1 MKKRFIKDVLSKEE
15 LYRLYYQETKT
26 VNEIGEMYKFVP
38 STVLNLMDKYKM
50 PRRKKQ
56 TLRDL
61 LSKNELQRLYH
72 DEGKTLGEIGNMYG
86 FREGAISKL
95 LTEYTLPK
103 RTSHDYKVQ
112 IKHILTKEKMY
123 ELYREQEKTTYQ
135 IAEEY
140 NSSPSYISA
149 LLKEYGIIVRE
160 APFRERLS
168 RVELTTLYIEQQ
180 LSAKDIANL
189 YDVTPT
195 TILSLIDEYGI
206 KKRSKSEAFIIS
218 NQRNPNVNVDFFK
231 TLSPELAYILGLW
244 ATDGSINIQGT
255 ISLSLI
261 DKEVIEWVSD
271 IIECKNPV
279 KEMFFD
285 GRKPFYSIN
294 FQNPIVKEIF
304 ETYEIVHKKTRIL
317 KFPTL
322 PEEFIPYFIRGV
334 FEGDGSISVGTTK
347 RGHIEQSITFCG
359 ASIEFMK
366 KIKEIIE
373 SVIGGDRK
381 LSNVKDYNHDN
392 DRYKNDFYIYTF
404 GGREDVIKFG
414 DWIYSGK
421 FFGMERKYKKF
432 EFLKEYQFRI
442 REKVES
448 AKKLL
453 LQEGVNISEVIKDI
467 LNNGIRLSFK
477 EMITKDV
484 LNELYWVKDMSLY
497 QIAELYQT
505 SASVVLKVMEELG
518 IPRRDFKYRSVF
530 EGKLTKE
537 ILNQLYWEEE
547 LTLKQVG
554 DIYETNA
561 STILKYMKLFE
572 IPRRQVVSK
581 LAELTKEEL
590 HHLHWE
596 EKLTLKEIGARYN
609 IVNTAILKLMKDL
622 EIPRRKRSDKVLD
635 NLEQIISIVSGN
647 CIDPENYEGT
657 RKVLTWKC
665 SKEHLFKR
673 TPRELAEYGK
683 WCPVCH
689 GEERILKKPII

>member
-1 MKKRFIKDVLSKEE
+1 MKKRFIKEVIPKEE
-15 LYRLYYQETKT
+15 LYRLYYDEEKT
-26 VNEIGEMYKFVP
+26 LKEIGEIYDFCTSSVSK
-38 STVLNLMDKYKM
+38 LMDRYKM
-50 PRRKKQ
+50 PRRKKR

-61 LSKNELQRLYH
+61 LSKRELQRLYYA
-72 DEGKTLGEIGNMYG
+72 EGKTMREIGEIYD
-86 FREGAISKL
+86 FREGAVSRL
-95 LTEYTLPK
+95 LTAYDLPK
-103 RTSHDYKVQ
+103 STSQDYKVQ
-112 IKHILTKEKMY
+112 IKRILTKEKMH
-123 ELYREQEKTTYQ
+123 ELYKKQEKTIYQ

-140 NSSPSYISA
+140 KSSPSYIST
-149 LLKEYGIIVRE
+149 LLKEYGTIVQE
-160 APFRERLS
+160 LSLRERLS
-168 RVELTTLYIEQQ
+168 KADLTALYIEKK

-189 YDVTPT
+189 YAVTPT

-244 ATDGSINIQGT
+244 ATDGSINVQGN

-261 DKEVIEWVSD
+261 DKEVIEWVSNT
-271 IIECKNPV
+271 IECKNPI
-279 KEMFFD
+279 KEIFIN
-285 GRKPFYSIN
+285 GKKPFYSIN
-294 FQNPIVKEIF
+294 FHNQIVKDIF

-334 FEGDGSISVGTTK
+334 FEGDGSISVGRTK
-347 RGHIEQSITFCG
+347 KGHLEQSITFCG

-366 KIKEIIE
+366 KIKEIVE

-381 LSNVKDYNHDN
+381 LSNVKDYNQNN
-392 DRYKNDFYIYTF
+392 DIDKNDFYIYTF

-421 FFGMERKYKKF
+421 FFCMERKYKKL
-432 EFLKEYQFRI
+432 EIIKNYQFQI
-442 REKVES
+442 RQKKEN
-448 AKKLL
+448 AKKLI
-453 LQEGVNISEVIKDI
+453 LQEGVNISEVIEDLI
-467 LNNGIRLSFK
+467 NYGIRLSFK
-477 EMITKDV
+477 DMITKDA
-484 LNELYWVKDMSLY
+484 LNELYWNKDMNLY

-518 IPRRDFKYRSVF
+518 IPRRDSKYRSVF

-547 LTLKQVG
+547 LTLKQIG

-561 STILKYMKLFE
+561 STVLKYMELFE
-572 IPRRQVVSK
+572 IPRRKVVSK

-590 HHLHWE
+590 YHLHWE

-609 IVNTAILKLMKDL
+609 IVSTAVLKLMKNF
-622 EIPRRKRSDKVLD
+622 EIPRRKRANQVLD
-635 NLEQIISIVSGN
+635 NLQQIISIVSGE
-647 CIDPENYEGT
+647 CMDLENYDGT
-657 RKVLTWKC
+657 RKNLTWKC
-665 SKEHLFKR
+665 SEKHLFKR

-683 WCPVCH
+683 WCPICH
-689 GEERILKKPII
+689 GEERILKKQII